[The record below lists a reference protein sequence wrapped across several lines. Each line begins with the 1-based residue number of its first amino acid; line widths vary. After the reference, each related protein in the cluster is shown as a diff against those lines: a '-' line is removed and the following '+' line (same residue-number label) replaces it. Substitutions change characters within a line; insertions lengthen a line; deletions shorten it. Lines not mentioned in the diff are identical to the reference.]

1 MSELTDSDE
10 DIAFVESGFRVTPLI
25 EIAGPI
31 QDSAEFLANSW
42 WRRTLINFAGGGKIV
57 VTKPLK
63 EEGGEQNRHD
73 CC

>member
-1 MSELTDSDE
+1 MGEGEIT
-10 DIAFVESGFRVTPLI
+10 FVEDGFRITPLI

-57 VTKPLK
+57 ITKAGGVQG
-63 EEGGEQNRHD
+63 EEEK
-73 CC
+73 